1 MIDMIR
7 IKFMVR
13 IMIMDCDYGQNN
25 DYLNDFIIS
34 IR

>member
-13 IMIMDCDYGQNN
+13 IVIRDYDYGQNN